1 MLYFKIKINTLKV
14 HPIKKSFLLIL
25 FVFLFNSSFAQNLDE
40 SINLNLGKIETF
52 YSNELKEN
60 RTLNIFLPVNFD
72 STKVYPVIYVLD
84 GSMNEDVVHIYGLS
98 QFFPLYYFMPECIVV
113 GIQNVD
119 RKRDFTFHTDLKEL
133 KETYPTT
140 GHSEAFIAFIEK
152 ELKPF
157 IQDKYSKSTTNF
169 IIGQSLGG
177 LLATEILIKKPYLF
191 SHYLIVSPSLWW
203 DDESLLKKIESKE
216 FKHTIPDSTYV
227 YVSVGNKEPKIM
239 LSGAKRLY
247 KVIRPIKGIKCDYK
261 LMKDE
266 DHATI
271 LHNSIYQALLL
282 LYKPRY

>member
-1 MLYFKIKINTLKV
+1 MR
-14 HPIKKSFLLIL
+14 KSIALFLVLFCVNSLI
-25 FVFLFNSSFAQNLDE
+25 AQNQSE
-40 SINLNLGKIETF
+40 SRNLTVGKIETI

-84 GSMNEDVVHIYGLS
+84 GSLNEDVVHIYGLS
-98 QFFPLYYFMPECIVV
+98 QFFPLYYDMPECIVV

-140 GHSEAFIAFIEK
+140 GHSEAFISFIEK

-157 IQDKYSKSTTNF
+157 IQTNYSTSTTNF

-203 DDESLLKKIESKE
+203 DDESLLKKIESKD
-216 FKHTIPDSTYV
+216 FRHSIPDSTYV
-227 YVSVGNKEPKIM
+227 YVSVGNKEPKMM
-239 LSGAKRLY
+239 LTGAKRLF
-247 KVIRPIKGIKCDYK
+247 KVIHPIKNVKSDYK
-261 LMKDE
+261 LMTEE

-271 LHNSIYQALLL
+271 LHNSIYQALLK
-282 LYKPRY
+282 LYKPLY

>member
-1 MLYFKIKINTLKV
+1 MRKFVSFIYFTL
-14 HPIKKSFLLIL
+14 LLNPL
-25 FVFLFNSSFAQNLDE
+25 FSQANSTTQDLC
-40 SINLNLGKIETF
+40 LGKIETF

-60 RTLNIFLPVNFD
+60 RMLNIFLPVDFD
-72 STKVYPVIYVLD
+72 SSKVYPVIYVLD

-98 QFFPLYYFMPECIVV
+98 QFFPLYYDMPECIVV

-157 IQDKYSKSTTNF
+157 IQANYSKSTTNF

-203 DDESLLKKIESKE
+203 DDESLLKKIESKD
-216 FKHTIPDSTYV
+216 FKHSIPDSTYV
-227 YVSVGNKEPKIM
+227 YVSVGNKEPKMM
-239 LSGAKRLY
+239 LTGAKRLF
-247 KVIRPIKGIKCDYK
+247 KVIHPIKNVKCDYK
-261 LMKDE
+261 LMTDE

-271 LHNSIYQALLL
+271 LHNSIYQALLK
-282 LYKPRY
+282 LYKPLY